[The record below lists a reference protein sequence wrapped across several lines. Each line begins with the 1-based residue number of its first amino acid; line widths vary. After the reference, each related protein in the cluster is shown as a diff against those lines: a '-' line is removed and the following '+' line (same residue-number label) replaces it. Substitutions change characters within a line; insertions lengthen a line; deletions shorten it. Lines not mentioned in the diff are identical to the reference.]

1 MKNPKVGER
10 VKVYQLGL
18 CGTLTDFCSV
28 IYDINE
34 YGALLVHKER
44 NILANPKQCRRLVK
58 KKCKEIWVIDHPG
71 LGDNMSKKSAM
82 DSLKEAQALVQ
93 MLFPNNATIT
103 RYVQAKDQK

>member
-58 KKCKEIWVIDHPG
+58 KKRKEVWVNEYAEFIPNTMPGAWPSKEIALKYADKNYPP
-71 LGDNMSKKSAM
+71 LGT
-82 DSLKEAQALVQ
+82 
-93 MLFPNNATIT
+93 F
-103 RYVQAKDQK
+103 RYIRAKDQS